1 VESQTLNLQPVDKL
15 TFPEKHPRDWLT
27 AFLIFSFS
35 ALHFSFFYSYTL
47 MNGDE
52 GIILQG
58 AQRILRGEVLYRDFF
73 AFFTPGSYYW
83 IAFFFKVFGSS
94 IGVGR
99 AVLLIEGALLSVL
112 TYLLAR
118 RVCSRWSAFLA
129 SALVTLTGLPN
140 RFLVLHNWDSTLWA
154 FLTMYCAV
162 IYLQNPRR
170 LWLFAAGL
178 FAAVTCLFEQSKG
191 AGIVLG
197 VGLAAIILVTSAGEM
212 RSLTNLRLVAAFI
225 VGFAL
230 PLLFTFVYFGMHH
243 ALFQMFQDWLWPLRN
258 YSAANRTSYGFVT
271 LSPSDRADVYSEP
284 WPSRLF
290 VMLITGPWFI
300 IPALP
305 IFGAGVL
312 LYWVQKWRAS
322 RTESARAYYIVISA
336 SVVGLLLSIF
346 GTGRPDFTHLVYI
359 SPILCV
365 ILAWIID
372 GQMWPSI
379 VRRVMPV
386 VVFILVLSCLGFG
399 LSLLSQPLNAVHT
412 LHTRRGTLRSVKPD
426 EVVDYVQKNV
436 RAGETI
442 LVYPYL
448 PLYYYLTGTFSPSR
462 YEYLQ
467 PGLHTPEQFQELA
480 RAVEADQTQ
489 MILFEP
495 SFGEKAP
502 TAFPATSTEI
512 LNGKDPMA
520 DYISSHYRKC
530 TDLTSQNFWH
540 FAVMLRKDLACP

>member
-1 VESQTLNLQPVDKL
+1 LNLQQVDKL

-35 ALHFSFFYSYTL
+35 LLHLSFFYSYTL

-58 AQRILRGEVLYRDFF
+58 AERILQGEVLYRDFF
-73 AFFTPGSYYW
+73 AFITPGSYYW

-99 AVLLIEGALLSVL
+99 TVLLVEGALLSVL

-118 RVCSRWSAFLA
+118 RVCSRWSAFFA
-129 SALVTLTGLPN
+129 SALVPLTGLPN

-162 IYLQNPRR
+162 IYIQKPRR
-170 LWLFAAGL
+170 VWVFAAGL
-178 FAAVTCLFEQSKG
+178 FAAVTFLFEQSKG
-191 AGIVLG
+191 AGIVFGL
-197 VGLAAIILVTSAGEM
+197 GLAAMILVMTDHEM
-212 RSLTNLRLVAAFI
+212 RSRINLRLLAAFI
-225 VGFAL
+225 IGFGL

-243 ALFQMFQDWLWPLRN
+243 ALLQMFQDWLWPLRN

-271 LSPSDRADVYSEP
+271 LSGSDRAELYSEP

-290 VMLITGPWFI
+290 VMLITGPWLI

-305 IFGAGVL
+305 IFGVGVL
-312 LYWVQKWRAS
+312 FYAVHKNWRAS
-322 RTESARAYYIVISA
+322 RTRSARAYYIVTSA
-336 SVVGLLLSIF
+336 SVVGLLSSIF
-346 GTGRPDFTHLVYI
+346 ATGRPDFTHLVYV
-359 SPILCV
+359 SPILFV

-372 GQMWPSI
+372 RQMWPSV
-379 VRRVMPV
+379 VRPVMPV
-386 VVFILVLSCLGFG
+386 VVFVLVLSCLGFG

-436 RAGETI
+436 RAGDTM

-495 SFGEKAP
+495 SFREKAP
-502 TAFPATSTEI
+502 TAFPATPTEI
-512 LNGKDPMA
+512 LNGKDPLA

>member
-1 VESQTLNLQPVDKL
+1 MNLQPVAKL

-27 AFLIFSFS
+27 AFLILCFS

-58 AQRILRGEVLYRDFF
+58 AQRILQGEVLYRDFF
-73 AFFTPGSYYW
+73 AFITPGSYYW
-83 IAFFFKVFGSS
+83 TAFFFKVFGSS

-99 AVLLIEGALLSVL
+99 TVLLIEGALLSVL

-197 VGLAAIILVTSAGEM
+197 LGLAAIILVTTDREM

-258 YSAANRTSYGFVT
+258 YSAANTTSYGFVT
-271 LSPSDRADVYSEP
+271 LYPSDRADVYSEP

-312 LYWVQKWRAS
+312 LYWVQKKWRAS

-346 GTGRPDFTHLVYI
+346 ATGRPDFTHLVYI
-359 SPILCV
+359 SPILFV

-379 VRRVMPV
+379 IRRVMPV

-436 RAGETI
+436 RAGETM

-480 RAVEADQTQ
+480 RAIEADQTQ

-495 SFGEKAP
+495 SFREKAP
-502 TAFPATSTEI
+502 TAFPATPTEI